1 MIARALA
8 AALLLLLPMCGFAAA
23 GTTMTLA
30 QIHELFQAGNSAYQ
44 QQKFEEAYSKYV
56 QVAHAG
62 VGSEQLY
69 YNLGTACARINKK
82 AEAVLYLT
90 RARELDP
97 HDPDITANLRR
108 VAPAGV
114 LAALSAKHP
123 VQWTANRLS
132 LREWGVIFFTLYL
145 AAGVA
150 GGFYLSRSR
159 PRPKS
164 LRVAALLLAGASAI
178 VVVFAGR
185 KYHETYNVQYAVIA
199 RAAASVRS
207 GPAEKFAQVDT
218 MPEGEIVKSLGY
230 NMDGWSHV
238 QLPDGRRGYLPSGQ
252 LLLI

>member
-1 MIARALA
+1 MARIFIMAV
-8 AALLLLLPMCGFAAA
+8 LLLMPFNSFAAA

-44 QQKFEEAYSKYV
+44 QQKFDVAYSKYV
-56 QVAHAG
+56 QVAQAG
-62 VGSEQLY
+62 VASEQLY

-97 HDPDITANLRR
+97 HDPDIAANLRR

-114 LAALSAKHP
+114 LASLSAKHP
-123 VQWTANRLS
+123 LQWTANRLS
-132 LREWGVIFFTLYL
+132 LREWALIFFTLYT

-150 GGFYLSRSR
+150 GGIYLSRSR
-159 PRPKS
+159 PRPRS
-164 LRVAALLLAGASAI
+164 LRIAAVALAGLSAL
-178 VVVFAGR
+178 VVIFAGR
-185 KYHETYNVQYAVIA
+185 KYHETNNLQYAVVA
-199 RAAASVRS
+199 QPAASVRS

-218 MPEGEIVKSLGY
+218 LPEGEIVKGLGY
-230 NMDGWSHV
+230 NIDGWSHV